1 MEVYH
6 LGKTKFAKQLN
17 GEGARWHGGRWNMIG
32 TPCIYTSETKALSI
46 LEHSANVPLEEMPF
60 SLSITVYTI
69 PEKSW
74 KEFSADELPANWS
87 QIPASQETKEWGS
100 QYLQEAKLLALKL
113 PSVIINSEF
122 NFVLNPLHSDFNK
135 VRIKEVHSFTFD
147 TRIKQ

>member
-17 GEGARWHGGRWNMIG
+17 GEGARLHGGRWNKIG
-32 TPCIYTSETKALSI
+32 TPCIYVSETKALAI
-46 LEHSANVPLEEMPF
+46 LEYAANVPIEQMPF

-74 KEFSADELPANWS
+74 KEFNVDELPKNWS

-100 QYLQEAKLLALKL
+100 YHLQQAKHLALKL
-113 PSVIINSEF
+113 PSVIIHTEF
-122 NFVLNPLHSDFNK
+122 NCVLNPLHSDFNK